1 LTSHPGADYQ
11 LLMNEQLE
19 VLEKAIAAGNQLLEQ
34 PDLLEKLRSD
44 TALAAEAMM
53 LSRRLSDLALDFVT
67 VSAEADPI
75 KF

>member
-1 LTSHPGADYQ
+1 
-11 LLMNEQLE
+11 MNEQLE